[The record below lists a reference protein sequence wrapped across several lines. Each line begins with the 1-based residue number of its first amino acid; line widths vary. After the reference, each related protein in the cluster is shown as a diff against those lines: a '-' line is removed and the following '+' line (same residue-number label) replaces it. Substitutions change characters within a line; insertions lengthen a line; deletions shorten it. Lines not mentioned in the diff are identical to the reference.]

1 MTHLEML
8 VIALVLDALLG
19 EPSWL
24 WSRFKHP
31 AIVMGNAIG
40 WADRQLNSGRARLLK
55 GGLTIAVLALLAWV
69 CGTLIAM
76 IPDGGLLEILIA
88 AMLLAQKSLMDHVS
102 AVAQALRRGIAPARI
117 AVGHIVGRKTQDL
130 DDTGV
135 ARAAIES
142 AAENFSDGVVAPAF
156 WFAVFGAP
164 GILVYKLVN
173 TADSMIGYRNETYLL
188 FGRAAARL
196 DDILNWIPAR
206 MTGAAI
212 VIIGRAK
219 GAYEKMTKDAPLH
232 RSPNAGWPEA
242 AVAATLGIALSG
254 PRQYGEAWTED
265 AYINEAGRRILDA
278 RDIEATVSLLWRVW
292 AVLLAVIVVMALIM
306 RAL

>member
-40 WADRQLNSGRARLLK
+40 WADRQLNSGHARLLK
-55 GGLTIAVLALLAWV
+55 GGLTIAVLALLAWI

-196 DDILNWIPAR
+196 DDVLNWIPAR
-206 MTGAAI
+206 MTGACRDLGHRPIWPATI
-212 VIIGRAK
+212 RRGMDRRR
-219 GAYEKMTKDAPLH
+219 LH
-232 RSPNAGWPEA
+232 
-242 AVAATLGIALSG
+242 
-254 PRQYGEAWTED
+254 Q
-265 AYINEAGRRILDA
+265 
-278 RDIEATVSLLWRVW
+278 
-292 AVLLAVIVVMALIM
+292 
-306 RAL
+306 